1 MTDEELK
8 SSSGQELHAFTAHAM
23 VGLLGPR
30 GQCEEFIQEWVHLTS
45 QLALSLLEAGYPDIQ
60 LIPLQE
66 MDEDIQEPT

>member
-1 MTDEELK
+1 
-8 SSSGQELHAFTAHAM
+8 M